1 MLKFAIT
8 NPRTLLLGV
17 IAEPLKF
24 QKQCPIPSVILT
36 PQARVMLTSSGQL
49 SQSAG
54 SERKEKS
61 PTSQSCLAIQ
71 GFISYQCFIERG
83 GGGGGGM
90 RFPPPGKVSPLQV
103 LKKYCTANGM
113 QVADFM
119 WMKLLIKH

>member
-24 QKQCPIPSVILT
+24 QKQCPIPSVVLT
-36 PQARVMLTSSGQL
+36 PQARVMLASSGQL

-83 GGGGGGM
+83 GWHEISTP
-90 RFPPPGKVSPLQV
+90 RKSFPPPGFEEILHS
-103 LKKYCTANGM
+103 
-113 QVADFM
+113 
-119 WMKLLIKH
+119 

>member
-24 QKQCPIPSVILT
+24 HKQSPIPSMVCT
-36 PQARVMLTSSGQL
+36 SQVRVMLSSSGQL

-54 SERKEKS
+54 SERKEKN

-71 GFISYQCFIERG
+71 GFIFIREFLLEGVREFLLEG
-83 GGGGGGM
+83 ETQGQG
-90 RFPPPGKVSPLQV
+90 SNS
-103 LKKYCTANGM
+103 T
-113 QVADFM
+113 VAFF
-119 WMKLLIKH
+119 K